1 MRLGDGVI
9 SREDM
14 FLDLRRENIT
24 VNYVQ
29 GERHLRDILE
39 RDWMTSLTTY
49 GLETLVRLGKDW
61 TRETKER
68 GDMYL
73 KIYK

>member
-1 MRLGDGVI
+1 MRRYLCGKKAKYQMRLGDGVI

-24 VNYVQ
+24 GNYVQ

-39 RDWMTSLTTY
+39 RDWMTSLTTWI
-49 GLETLVRLGKDW
+49 GNPRQIG
-61 TRETKER
+61 
-68 GDMYL
+68 
-73 KIYK
+73 